1 MGFGYPTLPGISV
14 YLYPGDSGILT
25 NSLSAEV
32 FVLLAIFF
40 YQFLISVCVSASNR
54 LSVSH
59 ITLLC
64 ESFFFFG
71 KKMQNINNIECE
83 QDCSIHFFC
92 SLCHKCIHLI
102 LSQASC
108 FYSAMYIYLSH
119 RVIKTGLIDQN

>member
-1 MGFGYPTLPGISV
+1 MGLGYPTLPGISV

-40 YQFLISVCVSASNR
+40 YQFLISVCVSTSNR

-64 ESFFFFG
+64 ERFFLE

-83 QDCSIHFFC
+83 QDCSIPFFFAPFV
-92 SLCHKCIHLI
+92 INV
-102 LSQASC
+102 
-108 FYSAMYIYLSH
+108 YI
-119 RVIKTGLIDQN
+119 